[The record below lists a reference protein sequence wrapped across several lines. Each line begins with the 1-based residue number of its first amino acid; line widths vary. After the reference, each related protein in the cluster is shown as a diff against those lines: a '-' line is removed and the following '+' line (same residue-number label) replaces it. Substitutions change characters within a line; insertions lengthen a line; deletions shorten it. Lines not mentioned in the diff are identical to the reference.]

1 MQIITIPQT
10 KQFVRLAGV
19 KKRRPVYIHGP
30 SGCGKSEAVEQL
42 CEEMG
47 GTLVDIRLSQYEAI
61 DLRGIPDIQAGT
73 TVWNV
78 PATLPFKGNAKFDN
92 DLTDHSKPIFLFFDE
107 ANQGDESVLSVMYQI
122 TQNRRCGE
130 HELMDNVHIILAG
143 NRAKDKGY
151 TKKFPAPLNNRL
163 KHCEVVPDIK
173 SWTKWASASGV
184 ISPIIIGFL
193 NFRDELLYNFDSD
206 KPVECFA
213 TPRAWHNANEDFLD
227 DEMSDDIKAAAMAG
241 TVGEGPAVELMGF
254 AAIMDTLRP
263 IEEIIAEPETTPVPT
278 QLDHQWAMATHVAS
292 HMTKD
297 TTDQLHKYLD
307 RMEPEMV
314 VMAWTM
320 AIQKNEEVTDT
331 NAFLFSYASKYRG
344 LFQS

>member
-1 MQIITIPQT
+1 MQIATIPQ
-10 KQFVRLAGV
+10 V
-19 KKRRPVYIHGP
+19 KSLILNVAMPDRDPLYIHGP
-30 SGCGKSEAVEQL
+30 SGVGKSELVEQI
-42 CEEMG
+42 CAETG
-47 GTLVDIRLSQYEAI
+47 GTLVDVRLSQYEAI
-61 DLRGIPDIQAGT
+61 DLRGIPDIQNGT

-78 PATLPFKGNAKFDN
+78 PSTMPFKGNPKFDN

-122 TQNRRCGE
+122 TNDRRCGE
-130 HELMDNVHIILAG
+130 HELMDNVHMLLAG

-163 KHCEVVPDIK
+163 IHVEVVADHK
-173 SWTKWASASGV
+173 SWTKWASAAD
-184 ISPIIIGFL
+184 ISPVLIGFM
-193 NFRDELLYNFDSD
+193 NFRSELLHTFDPD

-213 TPRAWHNANEDFLD
+213 TPRSWRRVDKQFKRDLPA
-227 DEMSDDIKAAAMAG
+227 DIKALAMAG

-254 AAIMDTLRP
+254 AEIMETLRP

-278 QLDHQWAMATHVAS
+278 ALDQQWAMATHVAS
-292 HMTKD
+292 NMNKETA
-297 TTDQLHKYLD
+297 DQLHKYLA
-307 RMEPEMV
+307 RMEPEMC

-320 AIQKNEEVTDT
+320 AIQKNEDVTDT
-331 NAFLFSYASKYRG
+331 NAFLFGYAPNYRG